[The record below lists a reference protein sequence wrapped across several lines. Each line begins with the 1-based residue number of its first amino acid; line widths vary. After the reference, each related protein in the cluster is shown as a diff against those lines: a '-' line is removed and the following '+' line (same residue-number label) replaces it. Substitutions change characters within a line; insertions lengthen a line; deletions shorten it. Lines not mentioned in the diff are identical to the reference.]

1 MKNIH
6 ILKTDQPSRLIFNPS
21 HKSFCIQK
29 ELNGM
34 YINDGK
40 VSGADFWGL
49 EKALNNGFRP
59 QHLYITNG
67 EEIKKGDWYLFNNQ
81 VFLAGIST
89 WEIKDRETSNCK
101 KIILTTDQTL
111 IEDGVQ
117 EIDDTFLQWFIE
129 NPTCEYVGVEKQM
142 LCTNCGREHCDNLR
156 CNGYEDKPYY
166 EIIIPLEEPKQVICR
181 DKFDRVIQDGCYVDV
196 QKDGVHK
203 VYRKE
208 DGQLYFKPY
217 GEEERVSNYFSND
230 LILIPYSTKLIT
242 YLKKEIADKKQEEPK
257 QETLEE
263 AKYNCEGCQ
272 GKGYLDKNDGYD
284 YGKVVC
290 PICINDEEPK
300 QETLEEAAETTA
312 IRFLEWYRRKGVI
325 YQFHAYHIPGNDE
338 TIYLSAQQLF
348 AIFKKENYE

>member
-1 MKNIH
+1 MKNLH
-6 ILKTDQPSRLIFNPS
+6 LVYTDNPSRLIFNPS

-67 EEIKKGDWYLFNNQ
+67 EEIKEGNWYLFNNQ

-101 KIILTTDQTL
+101 KIILTTDTTL
-111 IEDGVQ
+111 IADGIQ
-117 EIDDTFLQWFIE
+117 EIDDTFLEWFVK
-129 NPTCEYVGVEKQM
+129 NPTCEYVEVEKQM
-142 LCTNCGREHCDNLR
+142 LCTNCGREYCDNLR
-156 CNGYEDKPYY
+156 CRGCEDKPYY
-166 EIIIPLEEPKQVICR
+166 EIIIPFEVVCIIGDCDYLTKNVEYYVTSFDIDKYYLISDDGDIVSCYKEWFEVVKVKQAEPKQEGYSCPHT
-181 DKFDRVIQDGCYVDV
+181 KIQCDDECCVSA
-196 QKDGVHK
+196 
-203 VYRKE
+203 E
-208 DGQLYFKPY
+208 DCH
-217 GEEERVSNYFSND
+217 
-230 LILIPYSTKLIT
+230 IT
-242 YLKKEIADKKQEEPK
+242 SSLATGMIDCKEPK

-263 AKYNCEGCQ
+263 SNE
-272 GKGYLDKNDGYD
+272 D
-284 YGKVVC
+284 
-290 PICINDEEPK
+290 
-300 QETLEEAAETTA
+300 TA
-312 IRFLEWYRRKGVI
+312 IRFLEWYRRRGVVR
-325 YQFHAYHIPGNDE
+325 QFHAYHIPGNDE

>member
-67 EEIKKGDWYLFNNQ
+67 EEIKEGNWYLFNNQ

-101 KIILTTDQTL
+101 KIILTTDTTL
-111 IEDGVQ
+111 IADGIQ
-117 EIDDTFLQWFIE
+117 EIDDTFLEWFVK
-129 NPTCEYVGVEKQM
+129 NPTCEYVEVEKQM
-142 LCTNCGREHCDNLR
+142 LCTNCGREYCDNLR
-156 CNGYEDKPYY
+156 CRGCEDKPYY
-166 EIIIPLEEPKQVICR
+166 EIIIPFEVVCIIGDCDYLTKNVEYYVTSFDIDKYYLISDDGDIVSCYKEWFEVVKVKQAEPKQEGYSCPHT
-181 DKFDRVIQDGCYVDV
+181 KIQCDDECCVSA
-196 QKDGVHK
+196 
-203 VYRKE
+203 E
-208 DGQLYFKPY
+208 DCH
-217 GEEERVSNYFSND
+217 
-230 LILIPYSTKLIT
+230 IT
-242 YLKKEIADKKQEEPK
+242 SSLATGMIDCKEPK

-263 AKYNCEGCQ
+263 SNE
-272 GKGYLDKNDGYD
+272 D
-284 YGKVVC
+284 
-290 PICINDEEPK
+290 
-300 QETLEEAAETTA
+300 TA
-312 IRFLEWYRRKGVI
+312 IRFLEWYRRRGVVR
-325 YQFHAYHIPGNDE
+325 QFHAYHIPGNDE

-348 AIFKKENYE
+348 AILKKENYESYIVRASLSTWSTSKCSRS

>member
-1 MKNIH
+1 M
-6 ILKTDQPSRLIFNPS
+6 LIKLNADL
-21 HKSFCIQK
+21 QK
-29 ELNGM
+29 EIDGM

-67 EEIKKGDWYLFNNQ
+67 EEIKEGDWYLFNNQ

-89 WEIKDRETSNCK
+89 WEIKDRETSNYK
-101 KIILTTDQTL
+101 KIILTTDTKL
-111 IEDGVQ
+111 IADGIH

-181 DKFDRVIQDGCYVDV
+181 DKFDRVIQDGYYVDV
-196 QKDGVHK
+196 QNDGVHK

-230 LILIPYSTKLIT
+230 LILIPYSTKLIMD
-242 YLKKEIADKKQEEPK
+242 LKKEIADKKQDVFYNKKQEEPK
-257 QETLEE
+257 QET
-263 AKYNCEGCQ
+263 
-272 GKGYLDKNDGYD
+272 
-284 YGKVVC
+284 V
-290 PICINDEEPK
+290 
-300 QETLEEAAETTA
+300 EEAAERFYPPTTTDLICSPKLVRDA
-312 IRFLEWYRRKGVI
+312 FIAGGNHMAERMYNEEESIQKIIDYVDF
-325 YQFHAYHIPGNDE
+325 QFNTGGELNSEIKKWFE
-338 TIYLSAQQLF
+338 Q
-348 AIFKKENYE
+348 FKKK